1 MFFGLKSSSR
11 RHLGI
16 PDGQGSPWGTF
27 GKKEETLLCDK
38 AKIIGMS
45 LLQVIY
51 RTSERLS
58 HSSWNTGYTRPHTP
72 MSQMHPMLF
81 PLLACI
87 HGGCMAVASGPVGP
101 VLARINISISF

>member
-58 HSSWNTGYTRPHTP
+58 HSSWN
-72 MSQMHPMLF
+72 QDW
-81 PLLACI
+81 
-87 HGGCMAVASGPVGP
+87 
-101 VLARINISISF
+101 